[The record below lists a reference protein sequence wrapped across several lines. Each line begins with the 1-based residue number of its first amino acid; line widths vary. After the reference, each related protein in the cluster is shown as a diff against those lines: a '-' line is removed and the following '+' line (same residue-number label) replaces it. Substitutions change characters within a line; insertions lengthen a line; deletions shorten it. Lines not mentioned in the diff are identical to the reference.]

1 MRDEGTL
8 NSMPRL
14 KSRSKRSSD
23 TSPNLP
29 VCLRPYKSPVAYQS
43 NVTANTYE
51 HKHYFQMQ

>member
-29 VCLRPYKSPVAYQS
+29 VCLRSYNNPVAYQS

-51 HKHYFQMQ
+51 NKHYFQMK